1 MKRTSTLLAAAVATA
16 CVAGSASAV
25 TSNAFANGGFEA
37 TTGPTADGWVPAAQ
51 GYTISNDART
61 GNNAALLSIDFPAA
75 AVLLQNSVSDGG
87 QPDLIAGETASF
99 SFWAKGNVSDT
110 GNILYSLRFLDP
122 GGAIILN
129 TGNTFFQ
136 GDINPNS
143 YSQIVAPDVVIP
155 VGATAAFVEISQ
167 ASGPATV
174 PGNVLIDDV
183 VLSTV
188 PEPTSLALL
197 GLGGLMAIRRRRS
210 A

>member
-1 MKRTSTLLAAAVATA
+1 MMHLKSLSAAAITATFVAS
-16 CVAGSASAV
+16 SASAV
-25 TSNAFANGGFEA
+25 TANAFANGGFEA

-75 AVLLQNSVSDGG
+75 AVMLQNSVADGG

-136 GDINPNS
+136 GSINPNS
-143 YSQIVAPDVVIP
+143 YTQIVHPDVVIP
-155 VGATAAFVEISQ
+155 AGATAAFVEISQ
-167 ASGPATV
+167 ASGPAAI

-197 GLGGLMAIRRRRS
+197 ALGGLVVSRRRRS